1 MTAILIVEDEFLVR
15 LGIVDVLEE
24 KGFAALEASS
34 AAEALNILR
43 EKTDVAATVVD
54 IGLPDRRGDD
64 LAREMRKAWPMMPV
78 VVASGHVA
86 PILQQAFAGDPMVRF
101 LGKPYDGPDLIAL
114 LDKLGVL
121 STD

>member
-24 KGFAALEASS
+24 EGFVVLEASA
-34 AAEALNILR
+34 AAEALKILR

-64 LAREMRKAWPMMPV
+64 LAREMRRAWPLMPV
-78 VVASGHVA
+78 VVASGHVD
-86 PILQQAFAGDPMVRF
+86 PILQQAFAGDTKVRF

-114 LDKLGVL
+114 LDKLGVF
-121 STD
+121 SPD